1 MTDSYPQ
8 SGVPTDWNKFASQM
22 NEQFF
27 EAMEKNMEAQ
37 AEFVEKW
44 SETVESG
51 EFGEM
56 KFGDS
61 VEGYRRAYEAWM
73 DAAEQMVERAND
85 SMEGEDVEFEEFRDI
100 WLNTANKAFKEVMN
114 TTAFA
119 AWTGS
124 SVGQMLEMQQ
134 QADEAAEETLHQL
147 GFATE
152 GDVTE
157 IGDRLVELERRQH
170 AVEQK
175 LDRVLEHLEE

>member
-8 SGVPTDWNKFASQM
+8 STVPTEWNDFVSRM

-37 AEFVEKW
+37 AEFVEQW
-44 SETVESG
+44 SETVEG
-51 EFGEM
+51 TGQEM
-56 KFGDS
+56 GDLDES

-73 DAAEQMVERAND
+73 DAAEQMIERTED
-85 SMEGEDVEFEEFRDI
+85 GMQGEEVEFEEFRDI
-100 WLNTANKAFKEVMN
+100 WLNTANQAFKEVMS
-114 TTAFA
+114 TSAFA

-134 QADEAAEETLHQL
+134 QADEAAEDTLHTL

-152 GDVTE
+152 GDVEE

-170 AVEQK
+170 AVEKK
-175 LDRVLEHLEE
+175 LDCVLEHVEE